1 MADAPG
7 GTEFLRSLYALDGR
21 VAVVTGG
28 TGVLG
33 GEMARGLARAGAKVA
48 VMGRRAAQAEVVA
61 NQIAQLGA
69 DAMPLPADVGDAQ
82 QLEDARERLLDR
94 WGRVDILVNAAG
106 GNMPAATIPDDKTI
120 FDLEI
125 PAFEQVLNLNLV
137 GTVRPSLVFGEAMA
151 RAPHGSAGPN
161 GGKPSGVIVNVSSM
175 TSQRV
180 VTRVV
185 GYSAGKAAVE
195 SFTKWLAVELARK
208 LGEGLRVNAIAPG
221 FFIGEQNRALLL
233 TPEGQLTE
241 RGRKIV
247 DHTPAGRF
255 GEPHELVS
263 TLLWLCGPGASFITG
278 VVVPVDGGFS
288 VFSGV

>member
-1 MADAPG
+1 
-7 GTEFLRSLYALDGR
+7 
-21 VAVVTGG
+21 
-28 TGVLG
+28 
-33 GEMARGLARAGAKVA
+33 MARGLAQAGAKVA
-48 VMGRRAAQAEVVA
+48 IMGRRVEQAERVA
-61 NQIAQLGA
+61 KEITAQVGGE
-69 DAMPLPADVGDAQ
+69 AMALPADVGDAQ
-82 QLEDARERLLDR
+82 QLAGARDRLLDR
-94 WGRVDILVNAAG
+94 WGRIDILLNAAG
-106 GNMPAATIPDDKTI
+106 GNVPAATISDDKSI
-120 FDLEI
+120 FDLEV
-125 PAFEQVLNLNLV
+125 PAFEHVVSLNLT

-151 RAPHGSAGPN
+151 KRAGSAAGQ
-161 GGKPSGVIVNVSSM
+161 GDKKPSGCIVNISSM

-195 SFTKWLAVELARK
+195 SFTKWMAVELARK
-208 LGEGLRVNAIAPG
+208 FGEGLRVNAIAPG
-221 FFIGEQNRALLL
+221 FFIGDQNRALLL

-255 GEPHELVS
+255 GAPEELVS
-263 TLLWLCGPGASFITG
+263 TLLWLCGPGARFVTG

>member
-1 MADAPG
+1 MADAARTAG
-7 GTEFLRSLYALDGR
+7 SDFLRELYGLDGQ
-21 VAVVTGG
+21 VAIVTGG

-48 VMGRRAAQAEVVA
+48 VLGRRVEQAERVA
-61 NQIAQLGA
+61 KEITALGGGE
-69 DAMPLPADVGDAQ
+69 AMPLPADVGNAQ
-82 QLEDARERLLDR
+82 QLSDARDLLLDR
-94 WGRVDILVNAAG
+94 WGRIDILLNAAG
-106 GNMPAATIPDDKTI
+106 GNVPAATIPDDKTI

-125 PAFEQVLNLNLV
+125 PAFEQVLSLNLT
-137 GTVRPSLVFGEAMA
+137 GTVRPSLIFGQAMTKQGA
-151 RAPHGSAGPN
+151 GS
-161 GGKPSGVIVNVSSM
+161 IVNVSSM

-195 SFTKWLAVELARK
+195 SFTKWMAVEVARK
-208 LGEGLRVNAIAPG
+208 FGEGLRVNAIAPG

-233 TPEGQLTE
+233 APDGQLTE

-247 DHTPAGRF
+247 DHTPTGRY
-255 GEPHELVS
+255 GEPSELVS
-263 TLLWLCGPGASFITG
+263 TLLWLCGPGARFVTG

-288 VFSGV
+288 IFSGV